1 MKHIVLVLS
10 VLTFCLNTYSQD
22 LYVGNN
28 TELYALD
35 VPVFVTN
42 DIRLES
48 PTSNFYLRGDA
59 QLLQD
64 ANIKNS
70 DEGEISVYQNQTTNV
85 YEYNFW
91 CSPVGVSDNTSNQ
104 NVDFNGTNIHDPDDD
119 TDVSNVTS
127 VPYGYTTSYEGTAT
141 ELSNYWIYSLRD
153 GKGYYS
159 WKQEFDTGN
168 IKTGYGFTLKGSPNT
183 DNVLDFRGRP
193 NNGTILVSCRF
204 YGVDDQ
210 PSGIPNSAQTL
221 TGNPYPSALDL
232 KLFFAQSVTNQAIL
246 LNEIYFWEQK
256 PKNSHFLADYE
267 GGYGV
272 YTPGDLADFTDNGT
286 YTFAPFENYN
296 GDGTTNGT
304 TTGNTTDF
312 SGNNQRRFAAVGQG
326 FIIASDPIGI
336 GGDAEFTNAMR
347 VYFKE
352 DSTPGGNGSIFAKNS
367 KKTGKNTQTKNY
379 PMSHNGVDYKKI
391 IDNPTIIPEIRIH
404 THVNNAFYK
413 ENVIAFREG
422 TPNNNTYNKGFD
434 GSNVNTLSSDAYLI
448 SEDKNLSIKSINYS
462 ESTRLKFG
470 FKTNQD
476 NTLFSVTV
484 NQLNNIPN
492 DVDVY
497 MFDNETNTYTNIKDG
512 SFNTV
517 LNKGVY
523 NDRFEITFAKNTLN
537 TTEETFSNFKIYQNN
552 TQAQVV
558 INNPNSLKLKEIILF
573 DVSGKRVLFETI
585 NSSNNTL
592 SFSTKNLS
600 TGVYVA
606 KVTTDNDAAKTQKIV
621 INNQK

>member
-1 MKHIVLVLS
+1 MKNFITLASSLLFVSLV
-10 VLTFCLNTYSQD
+10 FAQD

-35 VPVFVTN
+35 VPIFVTN

-48 PTSNFYLRGDA
+48 ASSNFYLRGDA
-59 QLLQD
+59 QLIQD
-64 ANIKNS
+64 VDIKNS
-70 DEGEISVYQNQTTNV
+70 DAGEISIYQNQTTNV

-104 NVDFNGTNIHDPDDD
+104 NVDFNGTNIHDPADD

-127 VPYGYTTSYEGTAT
+127 IPYGYTTSYEGTAT

-153 GKGYYS
+153 GEGYYS
-159 WKQEFDTGN
+159 WQQEFDIGN
-168 IKTGYGFTLKGSPNT
+168 IETGYGFTLKGSPNT

-204 YGVDDQ
+204 DGVDDQ

-232 KLFFAQSVTNQAIL
+232 KLFFVESVTNQAIL

-256 PKNSHFLADYE
+256 QNNSHFLADYE
-267 GGYGV
+267 GGYGE
-272 YTPGDLADFTDNGT
+272 YIPGDLTDDTDNGT

-304 TTGNTTDF
+304 TTGNTIDF

-326 FIIASDPIGI
+326 FIIASDPIGL

-347 VYFKE
+347 VYFEE

-404 THVNNAFYK
+404 THVNNTFYK
-413 ENVIAFREG
+413 ENVIAFRAG

-476 NTLFSVTV
+476 NTPFSVTV
-484 NQLNNIPN
+484 NKLNNIPN

-497 MFDNETNTYTNIKDG
+497 IFDNETNIYTNIKEG
-512 SFNTV
+512 SFNAV

-523 NDRFEITFAKNTLN
+523 NDRFEITFAKSTLN
-537 TTEETFSNFKIYQNN
+537 TTEDTFSNFKIYQNN

-558 INNPNSLKLKEIILF
+558 INNPNSLKLKELILF

-585 NSSNNTL
+585 NSNNNTL

-606 KVTTDNDAAKTQKIV
+606 KVTTDNNAAKTQKIV